1 MTSLPAPLEQRV
13 QRLLGSEGAVVI
25 DSALITI
32 QEYQPF
38 INDDLTDGRF
48 RQPDHWASP
57 TNAVGKP
64 SDSLTGVRP
73 KDAQLFCNWLSQKTS
88 GTGRG
93 RFRLP
98 RLGEVISSDSADTVP
113 WVIADGMTVL
123 AADVHLQQQWEQEL
137 FQQMQEGFDSDLSC
151 DFDLPLHR
159 RVSKNT
165 VRDAALERARN
176 RNRNSPLQQRLRERR
191 TTLSRIWSVK
201 PDGFSDAALHIQG
214 MLRRACRRWPNLSFY
229 LELARDLDRAIREA
243 DELSLIR
250 AYLLCVHTAWD
261 CCCMDIDEKD
271 AGSSLLA
278 DFQQEVER
286 SFDLYAYVA
295 MIDQRRKG
303 RLPCREALQLV
314 YEHPIL
320 EEVESA

>member
-1 MTSLPAPLEQRV
+1 MTSFSAPLEQRV
-13 QRLLGSEGAVVI
+13 QRLLGSEGAVAI
-25 DSALITI
+25 DSTFISI

-38 INDDLTDGRF
+38 ISDELVYGRF
-48 RQPDHWASP
+48 RQPDHWVQPTDPTCNASGP
-57 TNAVGKP
+57 V
-64 SDSLTGVRP
+64 TGIRSE
-73 KDAQLFCNWLSQKTS
+73 DAQSFCDWLSQRSSEIGKA
-88 GTGRG
+88 

-98 RLGEVISSDSADTVP
+98 QLGEVTFSDTANIVP
-113 WVIADGMTVL
+113 WVTSNGMTVL

-137 FQQMQEGFDSDLSC
+137 FRQMQEGFDSDLSC

-176 RNRNSPLQQRLRERR
+176 RNRNSPLQHRLRDRR

-201 PDGFSDAALHIQG
+201 PDGFPDAALRLQG
-214 MLRRACRRWPNLSFY
+214 VLRRVCRRLPNLSLY
-229 LELARDLDRAIREA
+229 LELARDLNRAIREA

-261 CCCMDIDEKD
+261 CCCMDIGEKD
-271 AGSSLLA
+271 AGSPLLA
-278 DFQQEVER
+278 DFQQEVEH
-286 SFDLYAYVA
+286 SFDLYTYVA

-303 RLPCREALQLV
+303 QLPCREALQLV
-314 YEHPIL
+314 CEHL
-320 EEVESA
+320 T